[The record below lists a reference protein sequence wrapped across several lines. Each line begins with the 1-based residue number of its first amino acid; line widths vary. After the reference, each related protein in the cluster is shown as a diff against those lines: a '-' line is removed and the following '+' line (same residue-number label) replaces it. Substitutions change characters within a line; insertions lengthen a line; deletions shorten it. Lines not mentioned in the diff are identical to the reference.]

1 MSINLIADNALCKH
15 INVRSQGNKKADEP
29 TIAVDIDLEAIFD
42 HNVLKHLLGC
52 TEAPLFWTDQGAVKL
67 PGIGTMPSKARL
79 KEAQLSFGDVTVPKG
94 KATKFRITLQSNKQV
109 LVTCQFQCVP
119 DDDQL
124 IGIKNSIMQRAK
136 LTISAGEQKDIF
148 ADTKE

>member
-15 INVRSQGNKKADEP
+15 INVRSQGNPKADEP
-29 TIAVDIDLEAIFD
+29 TIAVDIDFEALFD

-52 TEAPLFWTDQGAVKL
+52 TEAPPFWHDSGAVKFL
-67 PGIGTMPSKARL
+67 GVGTIPSKAKL
-79 KEAQLSFGDVTVPKG
+79 KDAQLSFGDVTVPRG
-94 KATKFRITLQSNKQV
+94 KATKFRMTLQSNRQV
-109 LVTCQFQCVP
+109 MVTCQFQCVP